1 MLPLRLM
8 PIAWKQVAR
17 HRTRT
22 LLTAS
27 GVAIA
32 VFLYCGIEALQ
43 SGAAA
48 VTRASGGEVRLVV
61 YRKDRYCPYTSRLP
75 ESYRSRIERVAG
87 VASVVP
93 VKIVISNCKTSLDV
107 VTFRGVPGDD
117 FIAEY
122 LPHVRVVSGSIDDWK
137 RRSDSVLLGETLAA
151 RRGLKPGD
159 RFEAAGIKVYVAG
172 VIASDEPQHRNV
184 AYAHL
189 SFLQFASGGRQGG
202 FVTQF
207 NVRVSDPRRL
217 EEVARAIDDEFR
229 TDQEPTQTRPETA
242 FAAGAAADI
251 LEIAAFA
258 RWLAWGCLAA
268 VAALVGNAIVLAVQG
283 RIREHAVLQTL
294 GFSGSLLARLILVE
308 GIIVGLAGGL
318 VGCVAAAA
326 FLRWGEFNISTEGVS
341 IPLEAGAMVFV
352 GGIGLCVLLAA
363 AAGLVPAV
371 QAARRE
377 IVECFRAV

>member
-1 MLPLRLM
+1 MLPLKLL
-8 PIAWKQVAR
+8 PVAWKQVVR

-32 VFLYCGIEALQ
+32 VFMYCAIEALQ

-48 VTRASGGEVRLVV
+48 VTQASGSEVRLVV
-61 YRKDRYCPYTSRLP
+61 YRKERYCPYTSRLP
-75 ESYRSRIERVAG
+75 ESYRSRIEHTPG

-93 VKIVISNCKTSLDV
+93 MKIVISNCKTSLDV
-107 VTFRGVPGDD
+107 VTFRGVQADD
-117 FIAEY
+117 FVAEY
-122 LPHVRVVSGSIDDWK
+122 VPQIRVVSGSIEDWK
-137 RRSDSVLLGETLAA
+137 RRSDSVLLGETLAT
-151 RRGLKPGD
+151 RRGLKAGD
-159 RFEAAGIKVYVAG
+159 RFEAAGVKAYVAG
-172 VIASDEPQHRNV
+172 VIASDEPQHSNV
-184 AYAHL
+184 AYGHL
-189 SFLQFASGGRQGG
+189 SFLQFASGSRQGG
-202 FVTQF
+202 LVTQF
-207 NVRVSDPRRL
+207 NVRVNDPRQL
-217 EEVARAIDDEFR
+217 EEVAKAIDEEFR

-258 RWLAWGCLAA
+258 RWLAWGCLIA

-283 RIREHAVLQTL
+283 RIREYAILQTL

-308 GIIVGLAGGL
+308 GMIVGLAGG
-318 VGCVAAAA
+318 VIGCGLAAG

-341 IPLEAGAMVFV
+341 IPLQAGFAVFA
-352 GGIGLCVLLAA
+352 GGIGFCVLLAA
-363 AAGLVPAV
+363 LAGLVPAV

-377 IVECFRAV
+377 IVESLRSV